1 MTDDEYRRQFTAM
14 QSEVTAATNAF
25 YTYIEI
31 HKFASESSEN
41 YGKINRNANF
51 WNILLYGSSLSG

>member
-1 MTDDEYRRQFTAM
+1 MTDDEYQRQFEAM

-31 HKFASESSEN
+31 HRSAS
-41 YGKINRNANF
+41 
-51 WNILLYGSSLSG
+51 